1 VMNEDK
7 ARRKMGLAVTSGRR
21 RTMAASV
28 NRDAPAEAR
37 GARATCCSAASIAL
51 RPARANVISSGS
63 RSCLRRSVPVGSQK
77 FAVSFLRRGVR
88 AEKKPREPWTGPF
101 THTASRAMTRTR
113 RADSAQP
120 ARDTADSTKQLK
132 DTKRHL
138 PGKSKLPRPK
148 KSGRIPEEDHDHLLA
163 KPKAYAA
170 PPDPH
175 PSVVRVESSSEP
187 AHDVVRV
194 SASPRRSPRLAVGP
208 GGRRSPLTTAE
219 AVAAATSARTPGLA
233 LPTQPG
239 SFGTRAVGPDMSIGG
254 AMNRGG

>member
-1 VMNEDK
+1 M
-7 ARRKMGLAVTSGRR
+7 MT
-21 RTMAASV
+21 
-28 NRDAPAEAR
+28 
-37 GARATCCSAASIAL
+37 
-51 RPARANVISSGS
+51 
-63 RSCLRRSVPVGSQK
+63 
-77 FAVSFLRRGVR
+77 
-88 AEKKPREPWTGPF
+88 AEKKPRQPPWTRPVA
-101 THTASRAMTRTR
+101 HTASRAMTRTR

-120 ARDTADSTKQLK
+120 AHDTVDSTKQLK

-170 PPDPH
+170 PPDPARH
-175 PSVVRVESSSEP
+175 ASTVRVESSREP

-208 GGRRSPLTTAE
+208 GSRRSPLTTAE

-239 SFGTRAVGPDMSIGG
+239 SFGTRAVGPDTSIGG
-254 AMNRGG
+254 AMSRGG

>member
-1 VMNEDK
+1 
-7 ARRKMGLAVTSGRR
+7 
-21 RTMAASV
+21 
-28 NRDAPAEAR
+28 
-37 GARATCCSAASIAL
+37 
-51 RPARANVISSGS
+51 
-63 RSCLRRSVPVGSQK
+63 
-77 FAVSFLRRGVR
+77 
-88 AEKKPREPWTGPF
+88 
-101 THTASRAMTRTR
+101 MTRTR

-208 GGRRSPLTTAE
+208 SGRRSPLTTAE

-239 SFGTRAVGPDMSIGG
+239 SFGTRAAGPDMSIGG

>member
-1 VMNEDK
+1 
-7 ARRKMGLAVTSGRR
+7 
-21 RTMAASV
+21 
-28 NRDAPAEAR
+28 
-37 GARATCCSAASIAL
+37 
-51 RPARANVISSGS
+51 
-63 RSCLRRSVPVGSQK
+63 
-77 FAVSFLRRGVR
+77 
-88 AEKKPREPWTGPF
+88 
-101 THTASRAMTRTR
+101 MTRTR

-120 ARDTADSTKQLK
+120 AHDTADSTKQLK

-138 PGKSKLPRPK
+138 PGKSKLPA
-148 KSGRIPEEDHDHLLA
+148 PEEERAHTRGGPRPPA
-163 KPKAYAA
+163 REAQSVRSA
-170 PPDPH
+170 PDPH
-175 PSVVRVESSSEP
+175 PSAVRVQSSSEP

-254 AMNRGG
+254 AMSRGG